1 MRKVAIN
8 NSLQKAR
15 DTSRVY
21 ELLLFDDDKQTIVS
35 ENDKITVKIGNR
47 TGFLLDIE
55 PGVANGAI
63 TVDSERF
70 ADLPADDYRL
80 EIWMKRDNKLYIY
93 PDEKQ
98 ITLRLSSTLNDLTG
112 TMLSTITIEQLRKEI
127 AESGGADV
135 PVIGPKGEKGDQG
148 PQGDPGPA
156 GRDGLNGK
164 DGAQGP
170 KGDKGDT
177 GPAGER
183 GPAGKDGQN
192 GHDGKDGKSAYQIW
206 LDLGNT
212 GSEQDFIDSLKP
224 KSDESNKVSEARHAP
239 TAWTLDRS
247 TTPWTL
253 WFDNGCGL
261 QFPEYTTTS
270 TVYGYGFAGNLNA
283 TDFATWPLVPNVIS
297 ASRGTLTLDKFRS
310 KVGAF
315 DYWSPL
321 TKVINPLQDAI
332 KYDWS
337 NAFGDAGTNSG
348 SYGRKPNFARVMYEL
363 GIWSDADVLS
373 IGAIRKEV

>member
-1 MRKVAIN
+1 MRRVTIN

-21 ELLLFDDDKQTIVS
+21 ELLLFDDNKQTIVS
-35 ENDKITVKIGNR
+35 ESDNVTVKIGNR

-55 PGVANGAI
+55 PGVENGAI
-63 TVDSERF
+63 TIDSAKF

-80 EIWMKRDNKLYIY
+80 EIWMYRNKKLYIY

-98 ITLRLSSTLNDLTG
+98 ITLRLSSTLNDITG

-127 AESGGADV
+127 AESGGTGI
-135 PVIGPKGEKGDQG
+135 PV
-148 PQGDPGPA
+148 A
-156 GRDGLNGK
+156 GK

-170 KGDKGDT
+170 KGDP

-224 KSDESNKVSEARHAP
+224 KSGEDNKASEVRHAP
-239 TAWTLDRS
+239 TSWTLDRT
-247 TTPWTL
+247 TTPWTIWL
-253 WFDNGCGL
+253 DNGCGL
-261 QFPEYTTTS
+261 QFPEYETTG
-270 TVYGYGFAGNLNA
+270 TVYGYGFAENLTT
-283 TDFATWPLVPNVIS
+283 TDFDSWPLIPNIIR
-297 ASRGTLTLDKFRS
+297 ASRGAITVEKFRS
-310 KVGAF
+310 KSGVF
-315 DYWSPL
+315 DYWSPT
-321 TKVINPLQDAI
+321 TKVIASLQDAS
-332 KYDWS
+332 KYDWT
-337 NAFGDAGTNSG
+337 NAFGDEGTNAESF
-348 SYGRKPNFARVMYEL
+348 GRKPVFARVMFEL
-363 GIWSDADVLS
+363 GIWSEADILGL
-373 IGAIRKEV
+373 GAKKKG

>member
-1 MRKVAIN
+1 MRLVKIDHN
-8 NSLQKAR
+8 LQKAR

-21 ELLLFDDDKQTIVS
+21 ELMLFDGAEKVTIADDANV
-35 ENDKITVKIGNR
+35 TVKVGNS
-47 TGFLLDIE
+47 TGFLLDVE
-55 PGVANGAI
+55 PTI
-63 TVDSERF
+63 VDGKIQIDSAKF
-70 ADLPADDYRL
+70 VDLPPDTYRL
-80 EIWMKRDNKLYIY
+80 EVWITKDDKLHIY
-93 PDEKQ
+93 PDKDQ
-98 ITLRLSSTLNDLTG
+98 ALIRLTSTLNDVQG
-112 TMLSTITIEQLRKEI
+112 TALSVITIEQLRKEI
-127 AESGGADV
+127 AESGGTGI
-135 PVIGPKGEKGDQG
+135 PV
-148 PQGDPGPA
+148 A
-156 GRDGLNGK
+156 GKDGKDGK

-170 KGDKGDT
+170 KGDKGDP
-177 GPAGER
+177 GPVGER
-183 GPAGKDGQN
+183 GPAGKDGLN
-192 GHDGKDGKSAYQIW
+192 GHDGKDGKSAFQTW

-321 TKVINPLQDAI
+321 TKVINPLQDAS
-332 KYDWS
+332 KFDWS

-373 IGAIRKEV
+373 LGAIRKEV

>member
-1 MRKVAIN
+1 MRRVSIN
-8 NSLQKAR
+8 DQIQKAR

-21 ELLLFDDDKQTIVS
+21 EISLFDDKTAVKLSDDDNVV
-35 ENDKITVKIGNR
+35 VKIGNR
-47 TGFLLDIE
+47 IGYLADIECDVKNGVVLLDSTKLAE
-55 PGVANGAI
+55 
-63 TVDSERF
+63 F
-70 ADLPADDYRL
+70 PADKYRL
-80 EIWMKRDNKLYIY
+80 EIWIEKEGRKYIY
-93 PDEKQ
+93 PDKDQ
-98 ITLRLSSTLNDLTG
+98 ILLTLTNNLMDVEGDLINV
-112 TMLSTITIEQLRKEI
+112 ITIEQLRKEI
-127 AESGGADV
+127 AESGGAGI
-135 PVIGPKGEKGDQG
+135 PVVGPQGEPGPKGDKGDPG
-148 PQGDPGPA
+148 PAGETGPA
-156 GRDGLNGK
+156 GRDGL
-164 DGAQGP
+164 
-170 KGDKGDT
+170 
-177 GPAGER
+177 
-183 GPAGKDGQN
+183 N

-321 TKVINPLQDAI
+321 TKVINPLQDAS
-332 KYDWS
+332 KFDWS
-337 NAFGDAGTNSG
+337 NAFGDEGTNNG

-373 IGAIRKEV
+373 LGAIRKEE

>member
-1 MRKVAIN
+1 MRRVTIN
-8 NSLQKAR
+8 NSLQKAH

-35 ENDKITVKIGNR
+35 ENDSVTVKVGNR

-55 PGVANGAI
+55 PGIKDGSI
-63 TVDSERF
+63 TIDSAKF

-80 EIWMKRDNKLYIY
+80 EIWMNRNDKLYIY
-93 PDEKQ
+93 PDDKQ
-98 ITLRLSSTLNDLTG
+98 ITLRLSSTLNDITG
-112 TMLSTITIEQLRKEI
+112 TTLSTITIEQLRKEL
-127 AESGGADV
+127 AENGGGGV
-135 PVIGPKGEKGDQG
+135 PVVG
-148 PQGDPGPA
+148 PQGEP
-156 GRDGLNGK
+156 
-164 DGAQGP
+164 GP
-170 KGDKGDT
+170 KGDKGDPGPAGET
-177 GPAGER
+177 GPAGR
-183 GPAGKDGQN
+183 DGVN

-239 TAWTLDRS
+239 AAWTLDRT
-247 TTPWTL
+247 TTPWTI

-261 QFPEYTTTS
+261 QFPEYATTA

-310 KVGAF
+310 KAGTF

-321 TKVINPLQDAI
+321 TKVINPLQDAS
-332 KYDWS
+332 KFDWS

-363 GIWSDADVLS
+363 GIWSDADVLGL
-373 IGAIRKEV
+373 GAVRKEV

>member
-1 MRKVAIN
+1 MRRVTISN
-8 NSLQKAR
+8 GLQKAR

-21 ELLLFDDDKQTIVS
+21 ELSLFDNDKQTIVS
-35 ENDKITVKIGNR
+35 ENDEVTVKVGNR
-47 TGFLLDIE
+47 TGFLFDVEPDIL
-55 PGVANGAI
+55 NGAI

-98 ITLRLSSTLNDLTG
+98 ITLRLSSTLNDVAG
-112 TMLSTITIEQLRKEI
+112 TTLNTITIEQLRKEI
-127 AESGGADV
+127 ANGGDGVTVA
-135 PVIGPKGEKGDQG
+135 GPKGEKGDQG
-148 PQGDPGPA
+148 PQGETGPKGDKGDPGPA

-170 KGDKGDT
+170 KGDQGEKGV
-177 GPAGER
+177 
-183 GPAGKDGQN
+183 
-192 GHDGKDGKSAYQIW
+192 DGKSAYQIW
-206 LDLGNT
+206 LELGNA
-212 GSEQDFIDSLKP
+212 GSEQVFIDSLKP
-224 KSDESNKVSEARHAP
+224 KAEENNNVSEVRRAP

-247 TTPWTL
+247 TKPWTI

-261 QFPEYTTTS
+261 QFPEYATTA

-283 TDFATWPLVPNVIS
+283 TDFATWPLVPNIIS
-297 ASRGTLTLDKFRS
+297 ATRGTLTIDKFKS

-315 DYWSPL
+315 DYWAPS
-321 TKVINPLQDAI
+321 TKVLNPLQDAS
-332 KYDWS
+332 KYDWT

-348 SYGRKPNFARVMYEL
+348 SYGRKPVFARVMYEL

-373 IGAIRKEV
+373 LGAIRKEV

>member
-98 ITLRLSSTLNDLTG
+98 ITLRLSSTLNDITG
-112 TMLSTITIEQLRKEI
+112 TTLSTITIEQLRKAI
-127 AESGGADV
+127 AESGGAGV
-135 PVIGPKGEKGDQG
+135 PVVGPKGDKGDQG
-148 PQGDPGPA
+148 PQGETGPKGDPGPA
-156 GRDGLNGK
+156 G
-164 DGAQGP
+164 Q
-170 KGDKGDT
+170 
-177 GPAGER
+177 
-183 GPAGKDGQN
+183 
-192 GHDGKDGKSAYQIW
+192 DGKSAYRVW
-206 LDLGNT
+206 LDLGNA

-224 KSDESNKVSEARHAP
+224 KSETGARCAP
-239 TAWTLDRS
+239 TSWTLDR
-247 TTPWTL
+247 TTKPWTIWL
-253 WFDNGCGL
+253 DNGCGL
-261 QFPEYTTTS
+261 QFPEYETTG
-270 TVYGYGFAGNLNA
+270 TVYGYGFAENLTT
-283 TDFATWPLVPNVIS
+283 TDFDSWPLIPNVIR
-297 ASRGTLTLDKFRS
+297 ASRGAITVEKFRS
-310 KVGAF
+310 KSGVF
-315 DYWSPL
+315 DYWSPT
-321 TKVINPLQDAI
+321 TKVIASLQDAS
-332 KYDWS
+332 KYDWT
-337 NAFGDAGTNSG
+337 NAFGDEGTNAESF
-348 SYGRKPNFARVMYEL
+348 GRKPVFARVMFEL
-363 GIWSDADVLS
+363 GIWSEADILS
-373 IGAIRKEV
+373 LGAKKKG

>member
-1 MRKVAIN
+1 MDYK
-8 NSLQKAR
+8 KAR

-21 ELLLFDDDKQTIVS
+21 ELLLFDDNKQTIVS

-55 PGVANGAI
+55 PGVENGAI
-63 TVDSERF
+63 TIDSAKF
-70 ADLPADDYRL
+70 VDLPADDYRL

-98 ITLRLSSTLNDLTG
+98 ITLRLSSTLNDVAG
-112 TMLSTITIEQLRKEI
+112 TMLSTITIEQLRREI
-127 AESGGADV
+127 AESGGAGV
-135 PVIGPKGEKGDQG
+135 PVIGPKGDQ
-148 PQGDPGPA
+148 
-156 GRDGLNGK
+156 
-164 DGAQGP
+164 
-170 KGDKGDT
+170 
-177 GPAGER
+177 GER
-183 GPAGKDGQN
+183 GLTGQ
-192 GHDGKDGKSAYQIW
+192 DGKSAYQIW

-224 KSDESNKVSEARHAP
+224 KSETTTRHAP
-239 TAWTLDRS
+239 TSWTLDRT
-247 TTPWTL
+247 TTPWTI

-297 ASRGTLTLDKFRS
+297 ASRGTLTLDKFRT
-310 KVGAF
+310 KAGTF

-321 TKVINPLQDAI
+321 TKVINPLQDAS
-332 KYDWS
+332 KFDWS
-337 NAFGDAGTNSG
+337 NAFGDEGTNSG
-348 SYGRKPNFARVMYEL
+348 SYGRKPVFARVMYEL
-363 GIWSDADVLS
+363 GIWTDADVLS
-373 IGAIRKEV
+373 LGAVRKEG

>member
-1 MRKVAIN
+1 MRKVVIN
-8 NSLQKAR
+8 NSNSTLQKAR
-15 DTSRVY
+15 DTSRIY
-21 ELLLFDDDKQTIVS
+21 ELSLANDNERITLDDDANV
-35 ENDKITVKIGNR
+35 TVKIGNKV
-47 TGFLLDIE
+47 GYLSDVECEVKNGVILLDS
-55 PGVANGAI
+55 
-63 TVDSERF
+63 VDLEEF
-70 ADLPADDYRL
+70 PADKYRL
-80 EIWMKRDNKLYIY
+80 EIWIEKEDRKYIY
-93 PDEKQ
+93 PDKDQ
-98 ITLRLSSTLNDLTG
+98 ILLTLTNNLMDVEGDLINV
-112 TMLSTITIEQLRKEI
+112 ITIEQLRKEI
-127 AESGGADV
+127 AESGGAGV
-135 PVIGPKGEKGDQG
+135 PVVGPKGDS
-148 PQGDPGPA
+148 
-156 GRDGLNGK
+156 
-164 DGAQGP
+164 GP
-170 KGDKGDT
+170 KGDKGDP

-183 GPAGKDGQN
+183 GPAGK
-192 GHDGKDGKSAYQIW
+192 DGKDGKSAYQIW

-283 TDFATWPLVPNVIS
+283 TDFATWPLIPNVIS

-321 TKVINPLQDAI
+321 TKVINPLQDAS
-332 KYDWS
+332 KFDWS
-337 NAFGDAGTNSG
+337 NAFGDEGTNNG

-373 IGAIRKEV
+373 LGAIRKEV

>member
-1 MRKVAIN
+1 MRRVTIN

-21 ELLLFDDDKQTIVS
+21 ELLLFDDSKQTIVS
-35 ENDKITVKIGNR
+35 ENDNVTVKIGNR

-55 PGVANGAI
+55 PGIANGAI
-63 TVDSERF
+63 TIDSTKF

-80 EIWMKRDNKLYIY
+80 EIWMYRNEKLYIY
-93 PDEKQ
+93 PDDKQ
-98 ITLRLSSTLNDLTG
+98 ITLRLSSTLNDIAG

-127 AESGGADV
+127 ANGSDGVTVA
-135 PVIGPKGEKGDQG
+135 GPKGDS
-148 PQGDPGPA
+148 
-156 GRDGLNGK
+156 
-164 DGAQGP
+164 GP
-170 KGDKGDT
+170 KGDKGDP
-177 GPAGER
+177 GL
-183 GPAGKDGQN
+183 AGKDGLN

-206 LDLGNT
+206 LDLGNS

-261 QFPEYTTTS
+261 QISEYSTTA
-270 TVYGYGFAGNLNA
+270 TVYGYGFAENLTS
-283 TDFATWPLVPNVIS
+283 TDFIGWPLVPNVIR
-297 ASRGTLTLDKFRS
+297 AARGAITVDKF
-310 KVGAF
+310 KVAKGVF
-315 DYWSPL
+315 DYWSP
-321 TKVINPLQDAI
+321 TAKVIKPLQDAS

-337 NAFGDAGTNSG
+337 NAFGDAGTNSA
-348 SYGRKPNFARVMYEL
+348 SYGRKPVFARVMFEL

-373 IGAIRKEV
+373 IGAVRKEG

>member
-1 MRKVAIN
+1 MRKVTIN

-21 ELLLFDDDKQTIVS
+21 ELLLFDNAKQTIVS
-35 ENDKITVKIGNR
+35 EDDEVTVKVGNR
-47 TGFLLDIE
+47 TGFLFDVE
-55 PGVANGAI
+55 PEILNGSIA
-63 TVDSERF
+63 VDSAKF
-70 ADLPADDYRL
+70 ANLPADDYRL

-98 ITLRLSSTLNDLTG
+98 ITLRLSSTLNDITG
-112 TMLSTITIEQLRKEI
+112 TTLSTITIEQLRKEI
-127 AESGGADV
+127 AESGEAGVSVA
-135 PVIGPKGEKGDQG
+135 G
-148 PQGDPGPA
+148 PQGEP
-156 GRDGLNGK
+156 
-164 DGAQGP
+164 GP
-170 KGDKGDT
+170 KGDKGDP
-177 GPAGER
+177 GPAGKI
-183 GPAGKDGQN
+183 GPAGKDGLN
-192 GHDGKDGKSAYQIW
+192 GHDGKDGKSAYQTW

-224 KSDESNKVSEARHAP
+224 KSDESNKVSEVQHAP
-239 TAWTLDRS
+239 TAWTLDRT
-247 TTPWTL
+247 TTPWTI
-253 WFDNGCGL
+253 WFDNDCGL
-261 QFPEYTTTS
+261 QFPEYAVTA

-310 KVGAF
+310 KAGTF

-321 TKVINPLQDAI
+321 TKVINPLQDAS
-332 KYDWS
+332 KFDWS
-337 NAFGDAGTNSG
+337 NAFGDEGTNSG

-373 IGAIRKEV
+373 LGAIRKEV